1 MSKKDVDLSNIT
13 ASFNFPK
20 IQRLRG
26 FNASYLIIE
35 FNSLSSSTYNI
46 ENKAFNSLEELFDE
60 VCSYYTYDLNENDYI
75 NMGDGEAYFRQ
86 ELVYNK
92 EKLKNYVLEL
102 TYNFKCI
109 RSTST
114 NYDVDAIN

>member
-1 MSKKDVDLSNIT
+1 
-13 ASFNFPK
+13 
-20 IQRLRG
+20 
-26 FNASYLIIE
+26 
-35 FNSLSSSTYNI
+35 
-46 ENKAFNSLEELFDE
+46 
-60 VCSYYTYDLNENDYI
+60 
-75 NMGDGEAYFRQ
+75 MGDGEAYFRQ

-92 EKLKNYVLEL
+92 EKLKDYVLEL